1 VGGVVTVHDIW
12 TLRIASKKIRHGG
25 NSWFVYRNGFARSP
39 GHRLSHLPKDERAIN
54 VRVGG
59 YFSVDLVN
67 EHWHC
72 HRLAAGLVRAR
83 CAAFAPYHPRL
94 FAIPRADRHIFP
106 RRVCLPRTIHA
117 QSSHYLRIDLDR
129 PRDLYWRSRYA
140 MAQTIGPGDG
150 NADHGVGAIDLRT
163 ESPRFVLLE
172 ASAILHCCFPM
183 MRKDD
188 FDYAIENTQVI
199 LAPEQQ
205 IATFGTT
212 SFHFYLISEL
222 MDRVDQVRIRNG
234 KIHAERPQ
242 ILTPEHFSRLLLEG
256 FGEKAQRYA
265 DQLREYARNIAVLRY
280 GFQFRKTNVME
291 ETIRDSVDAV
301 ITRTKRRVEDAEE
314 PLSAVIQGVD
324 DAWEV
329 CLLKFTIDMIE
340 RSAGENLG
348 DFRKR
353 GLI

>member
-1 VGGVVTVHDIW
+1 
-12 TLRIASKKIRHGG
+12 
-25 NSWFVYRNGFARSP
+25 
-39 GHRLSHLPKDERAIN
+39 
-54 VRVGG
+54 
-59 YFSVDLVN
+59 
-67 EHWHC
+67 
-72 HRLAAGLVRAR
+72 
-83 CAAFAPYHPRL
+83 
-94 FAIPRADRHIFP
+94 
-106 RRVCLPRTIHA
+106 
-117 QSSHYLRIDLDR
+117 
-129 PRDLYWRSRYA
+129 
-140 MAQTIGPGDG
+140 
-150 NADHGVGAIDLRT
+150 
-163 ESPRFVLLE
+163 
-172 ASAILHCCFPM
+172 M

-212 SFHFYLISEL
+212 SFRFYLISEL
-222 MDRVDQVRIRNG
+222 MDRVDQVRIRDG
-234 KIHAERPQ
+234 QIHADRPQ

-280 GFQFRKTNVME
+280 GFQFRKTNVTE

-340 RSAGENLG
+340 RSAGGNLG